1 MITVNMKIEDTA
13 ALQRSNL
20 PENAT
25 KLDTPKALDELMK
38 KASPIAGALCA
49 VMFAAMFLKSFL
61 CRTMV
66 IHPIGIVLGFL
77 IGLLLLPVHEWLHAI
92 VYPKEAAVTIGKVK
106 GKLQFVALASYPM
119 IRARFILMCLL
130 PFVLGIVPLVIFLVS
145 PAEARFLNGVM
156 FGIAGIGM
164 VSPFPD
170 VYNTFVVLKQSGKTD
185 RIMFYEDDIYRI
197 GASEN

>member
-1 MITVNMKIEDTA
+1 MISVNMKIEDTA
-13 ALQRSNL
+13 ALQRGNL
-20 PENAT
+20 PTNST
-25 KLDTPKALDELMK
+25 KLDTPKSLDELMM
-38 KASPIAGALCA
+38 KAAPIAGSLCA

-66 IHPIGIVLGFL
+66 IHPMGIVLGFL

-92 VYPKEAAVTIGKVK
+92 VYPKEADVTIGKVK
-106 GKLQFVALASYPM
+106 GKFQFVALASYPM

-145 PAEARFLNGVM
+145 PAEARLINGVM
-156 FGIAGIGM
+156 FGMAGIGM

-170 VYNTFVVLKQSGKTD
+170 VYNTFVVLKQAGKAD
-185 RIMFYEDDIYRI
+185 MIMFYEDDIYRI
-197 GASEN
+197 GTSDN